1 MKKTILLSFVI
12 ICFIVSCNSRKI
24 NPETTL
30 AKIQKETNYIPYF
43 LKVYEADSL
52 YLVNNYQ
59 KNYAVLDSLFK
70 KFKPLNTEQYKEYET
85 YISCAFALDMK
96 INYKDSILKS
106 VENYGSN
113 SRYFKYDSLMNTAF
127 KYSNISN
134 EEILRSTQIY
144 RRKLN
149 FQLRDSI
156 QEICKADQA
165 VRVDA
170 TTNYINDKV
179 KVVDSLI
186 QSKLQRI
193 FNRYGYPSE
202 KLIGEFYIDSTDV
215 SLQFVFLHTEKDF
228 RMKFLLPK
236 VLDAVKKG
244 LAYPENYSQS
254 YDRFLEVTTDK
265 QLYGSYNLKRNKEFV
280 EYIDEKN
287 IDSIRR
293 SIGLPSRTYKKWRFK
308 IKYELVSKK

>member
-1 MKKTILLSFVI
+1 M
-12 ICFIVSCNSRKI
+12 CFAVSCKSRKM
-24 NPETTL
+24 NLETDLVKT
-30 AKIQKETNYIPYF
+30 QKEANYIPYF

-52 YLVNNYQ
+52 YLVKKYERS
-59 KNYAVLDSLFK
+59 YAVLDSLFK

-85 YISCAFALDMK
+85 YVSCAFVMNK
-96 INYKDSILKS
+96 QFKFKDSILKS
-106 VENYGSN
+106 IENYGSN
-113 SRYFKYDSLMNTAF
+113 SRYFKYDSLMNAAF
-127 KYSNISN
+127 KYSKITD
-134 EEILRSTQIY
+134 EEILKSTQAY

-186 QSKLQRI
+186 QSKLQHI

-215 SLQFVFLHTEKDF
+215 SLQFVFLHTEKHF

-236 VLDAVKKG
+236 VLEAVKKG

-254 YDRFLEVTTDK
+254 YDRFLEITTDK
-265 QLYGSYNLKRNKEFV
+265 QLYGSYNLTRAKQFV

-308 IKYELVSKK
+308 IKYGVVSNK